1 MNEGILIILEINSYQ
16 EILDLME
23 VEGIVTQND
32 FNDLILPSFCKRL
45 GNQLTLD
52 GYNNYVFTF
61 VQTNLDN
68 AYALFDHTRFS
79 IKAANDYLLKY
90 VLS

>member
-1 MNEGILIILEINSYQ
+1 MDINSYQ

-23 VEGIVTQND
+23 IKGIVTQND
-32 FNDLILPSFCKRL
+32 FTDLILPSFCKRL
-45 GNQLTLD
+45 GNQLNLD

-61 VQTNLDN
+61 VQTNFDN
-68 AYALFDHTRFS
+68 AYALFDHTRFT
-79 IKAANDYLLKY
+79 IKEVNDYLKNH